1 MSTTNTSLA
10 RRIVN
15 KMTGTWA
22 ELGHAQRRMFE
33 IQTGLTGLTRQ
44 PDRRTR
50 VHNGER
56 GGHL

>member
-1 MSTTNTSLA
+1 MSTTTTSLA

-44 PDRRTR
+44 HDRRSR
-50 VHNGER
+50 AHDGDRDSHV
-56 GGHL
+56 